1 MVMISW
7 VDKMIDKMES
17 CSLSL
22 HVEYPFRYH
31 RSPDREFNL
40 RCIQDTSNERVSKLI
55 SRVLQNQKKFSLMT
69 EKEDFLIA

>member
-1 MVMISW
+1 MISW

-17 CSLSL
+17 CSLSF